1 MTSLEH
7 TILAMV
13 CIGVAYF
20 VGYRMGERAGAIEG
34 IAAMIA
40 WVKEKAG
47 VVQWNAW
54 QFEEEVRQQAEE
66 DANNL

>member
-7 TILAMV
+7 TVLAMV

-34 IAAMIA
+34 IGAMIA
-40 WVKEKAG
+40 WVQEKAG
-47 VVQWNAW
+47 MVQWNAW
-54 QFEEEVRQQAEE
+54 QFEEEARQAEK
-66 DANNL
+66 DANNS

>member
-1 MTSLEH
+1 
-7 TILAMV
+7 
-13 CIGVAYF
+13 
-20 VGYRMGERAGAIEG
+20 
-34 IAAMIA
+34 MIA

-66 DANNL
+66 DANNS